1 MGGKTKPPYPEEYRR
16 QVVELY
22 ANGARIVDLAKEF
35 KVSEQSI
42 AKWVRNA
49 GVLASL
55 PDKGTQVRRT
65 HRQART
71 VAIATAL
78 TKDERAELE
87 QLRYGLVRQRT
98 HAWTEGVYAMIKAHQ
113 AEAKQ
118 FALSRMC
125 RGSR

>member
-1 MGGKTKPPYPEEYRR
+1 MGTKGVRHGWKDQAAVPGEFRR

-55 PDKGTQVRRT
+55 PDQGTQIRRT

-71 VAIATAL
+71 VAMATAL
-78 TKDERAELE
+78 TKDERAET
-87 QLRYGLVRQRT
+87 RAAAR
-98 HAWTEGVYAMIKAHQ
+98 
-113 AEAKQ
+113 
-118 FALSRMC
+118 
-125 RGSR
+125 

>member
-1 MGGKTKPPYPEEYRR
+1 MGGKTKPPYPEEFRR

-71 VAIATAL
+71 VAMATAL

-87 QLRYGLVRQRT
+87 QLRREVRRLQTERDILSKATAWFANEHT
-98 HAWTEGVYAMIKAHQ
+98 HGPK
-113 AEAKQ
+113 
-118 FALSRMC
+118 
-125 RGSR
+125 GSTR